1 MKKAT
6 VLKYSERLQMSQT
19 EKDSQESQ
27 YQVEQAKLQL
37 SSDILATQQSV
48 MNASKRVDELKGQFP
63 LKSADIISAQGDL
76 EGFEQGLKMLKAL
89 ESELF

>member
-1 MKKAT
+1 MKKA
-6 VLKYSERLQMSQT
+6 VLKYSERLQMSQK

-37 SSDILATQQSV
+37 ASDILATQQSV
-48 MNASKRVDELKGQFP
+48 MNASNRVDQLKGQFP
-63 LKSADIISAQGDL
+63 LQSAGIISAQGDL
-76 EGFEQGLKMLKAL
+76 AGYEQGLKMLRAL

>member
-1 MKKAT
+1 MKKA
-6 VLKYSERLQMSQT
+6 VLKYSERLQMSQK

-37 SSDILATQQSV
+37 ASDILATQQSV
-48 MNASKRVDELKGQFP
+48 MNASKRVDQLKGHFP
-63 LKSADIISAQGDL
+63 LQSADIISAQGDL
-76 EGFEQGLKMLKAL
+76 QGYEQGLKMLRAL

>member
-1 MKKAT
+1 
-6 VLKYSERLQMSQT
+6 
-19 EKDSQESQ
+19 
-27 YQVEQAKLQL
+27 
-37 SSDILATQQSV
+37 

-63 LKSADIISAQGDL
+63 LRSADIISAQGDL